1 MQRAVILLRNR
12 WSKAVIDK
20 NVNEVVNC
28 YTKGAL
34 FKGTLKNKPV
44 QGKKEIKTYFN
55 DFVHKVKDI
64 KFRDDNYLFH
74 RDDLYTEMGTYTF
87 YLTDEKHNNKKV
99 IANYQFIYEIQKND
113 QLKILSHFSSLASC
127 D

>member
-1 MQRAVILLRNR
+1 MQRAIIILRKQ

-20 NVNEVVNC
+20 NVKEVMNC

-34 FKGTLKNKPV
+34 FKGTLRSKPV
-44 QGKKEIKTYFN
+44 QGKKFIKPYFD

-64 KFRDDNYLFH
+64 KFSDDNYLFH

-87 YLTDEKHNNKKV
+87 YLTDDKHNNEKV
-99 IANYQFIYEIQKND
+99 IANYQFIYELQKDN
-113 QLKILSHFSSLASC
+113 QPKILSHFSSLASC